1 MSKMSGDGYV
11 TTRELASELRSMRWE
26 FRFLLALQ
34 TVGILTVGAK
44 LGVIPPVPGVEQALS
59 VIQPFIQGG

>member
-1 MSKMSGDGYV
+1 MSKSSGDSGYV

-26 FRFLLALQ
+26 FRFLLAIQ

-44 LGVIPPVPGVEQALS
+44 LGVVPTPPGVTQALS
-59 VIQPFIQGG
+59 VLPFL